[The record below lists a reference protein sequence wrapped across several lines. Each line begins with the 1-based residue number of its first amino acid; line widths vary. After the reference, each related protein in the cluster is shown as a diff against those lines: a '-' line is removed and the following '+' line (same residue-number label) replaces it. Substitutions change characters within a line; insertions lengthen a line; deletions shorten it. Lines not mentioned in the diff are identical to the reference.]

1 MKKLITICA
10 VVTMVLAASPAQA
23 SVTFNFEGATLV
35 GTSTEANQR
44 VSDYMTGVYGS
55 SVTGTDGWVIN
66 NALSG
71 VDWLGNDG
79 QWLRT
84 RAEGAVPWDF
94 EISFDTVPITSASG
108 DFYVFVGTDADFTIT
123 AYDSSY
129 GDRETPSASALVT
142 SQSWNPG
149 TGAWEGSFDLS
160 FGSPVSLLVFSD
172 GGYDD
177 VAIDDLTVTPIPAPG
192 AILLGSIGVGLVGWL
207 RRRRTL

>member
-1 MKKLITICA
+1 MKKLITVCA
-10 VVTMVLAASPAQA
+10 VVSMVLAVSPAQA
-23 SVTFNFEGATLV
+23 LVTFDFEGATLV

-108 DFYVFVGTDADFTIT
+108 DFYVFVGTGADFTIT
-123 AYDSSY
+123 AYDSTY
-129 GDRETPSASALVT
+129 GDRETPIASALVT
-142 SQSWNPG
+142 SQSWNSG
-149 TGAWEGSFDLS
+149 TGADTFNLS

-177 VAIDDLTVTPIPAPG
+177 VAIDNLKVTPIPEPG
-192 AILLGSIGVGLVGWL
+192 TILLLGLGGLFL
-207 RRRRTL
+207 RKRK